1 MGGLEG
7 VFSVVDDIVV
17 AGCGQT
23 MEEAQIDN
31 QQKLN
36 KTLKKCAEK
45 QIVLNKDKQQTG
57 LTEITFH
64 GHIITKDGVKA
75 DEAKVQAIRDMPAPT
90 HAAGVKRPCG
100 TVQDMSRFLPDL
112 AETIE
117 PIRALTRKNT
127 LFVWSMECG
136 NAIDTLKRNLSESQ
150 CLAYFDVSKEIVIQ
164 VDCSKHG
171 IGDVLLQDGHPVEY
185 ASRALTP
192 SERNW
197 AQIEKEA
204 LSVLFGLGRFDQY
217 TYGRPVKVK
226 NDQKPLATILRKPLS
241 QTPKC
246 L

>member
-1 MGGLEG
+1 M
-7 VFSVVDDIVV
+7 
-17 AGCGQT
+17 
-23 MEEAQIDN
+23 
-31 QQKLN
+31 
-36 KTLKKCAEK
+36 
-45 QIVLNKDKQQTG
+45 
-57 LTEITFH
+57 
-64 GHIITKDGVKA
+64 
-75 DEAKVQAIRDMPAPT
+75 QAIRDMPAPT
-90 HAAGVKRPCG
+90 HVAGVKRPCG

-136 NAIDTLKRNLSESQ
+136 NAIDTLKKNLSESQ

-164 VDCSKHG
+164 LDCSKHG

-226 NDQKPLATILRKPLS
+226 NDQKPLAAILRKPLS
-241 QTPKC
+241 QTPKR